1 MDKYKL
7 YNNNVVETI
16 IIYETTD
23 LVKFQ
28 IHKFHSGTP

>member
-1 MDKYKL
+1 MDTYKL

-23 LVKFQ
+23 LVKF
-28 IHKFHSGTP
+28 SNS